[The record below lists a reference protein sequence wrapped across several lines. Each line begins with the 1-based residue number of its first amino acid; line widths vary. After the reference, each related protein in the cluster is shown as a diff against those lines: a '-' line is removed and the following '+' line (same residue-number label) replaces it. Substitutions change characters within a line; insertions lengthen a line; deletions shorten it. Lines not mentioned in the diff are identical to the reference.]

1 MKHINLRS
9 NTDVSLLHLEV
20 VITDFPLCVFWVKEA
35 IPGGLAIPD
44 LTIGMPVL
52 THEATG
58 ALVDAPSGRP
68 TLLTNPSFS
77 LSY

>member
-1 MKHINLRS
+1 MRVINLKS
-9 NTDVSLLHLEV
+9 YTDVSLLHLEV
-20 VITDFPLCVFWVKEA
+20 VITDFPLCVFWAKEA

-44 LTIGMPVL
+44 LTIGMPV
-52 THEATG
+52 TAHEATG

-68 TLLTNPSFS
+68 TLLTNSNFS